1 MMGGQ
6 THKQF
11 TYTCIQYCAPHLRLQ
26 EMKNIYSL
34 LAINC
39 ILPRCRFVKAAIH
52 TLLQDL
58 PTNEYKRECR
68 PGQWEII
75 KFFNLYKYFGK

>member
-26 EMKNIYSL
+26 EMKIH
-34 LAINC
+34 
-39 ILPRCRFVKAAIH
+39 ILFAVKLYIAWMQICKSTNSHLITRFADK
-52 TLLQDL
+52 
-58 PTNEYKRECR
+58 
-68 PGQWEII
+68 
-75 KFFNLYKYFGK
+75 

>member
-26 EMKNIYSL
+26 EMKIHTLLPRSL
-34 LAINC
+34 KSYIAF
-39 ILPRCRFVKAAIH
+39 RCRFVKAPIH

-58 PTNEYKRECR
+58 PTNVGNKGR
-68 PGQWEII
+68 W
-75 KFFNLYKYFGK
+75 KL